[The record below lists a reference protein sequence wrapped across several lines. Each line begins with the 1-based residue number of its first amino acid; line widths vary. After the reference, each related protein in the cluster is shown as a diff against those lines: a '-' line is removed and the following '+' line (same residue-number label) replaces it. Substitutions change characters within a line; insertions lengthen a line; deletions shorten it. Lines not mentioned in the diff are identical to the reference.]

1 VRELRRERHVAVV
14 GQDCLEEMIV
24 EMQRPGSPAI
34 ASISNE
40 VALYGPKLIDLG
52 LALLR
57 GETVAPYNYVG
68 HRAITADMASH
79 LSEAAAI
86 DIAKGPAS
94 HAAEQPAPTKRKPAK
109 KSKAA

>member
-1 VRELRRERHVAVV
+1 V
-14 GQDCLEEMIV
+14 GQDCVEEMIA

-57 GETVAPYNYVG
+57 GETVPPYNYVG
-68 HRAITADMASH
+68 HRAITAEMASH
-79 LSEAAAI
+79 LSEVESHAAI
-86 DIAKGPAS
+86 DIAKTP
-94 HAAEQPAPTKRKPAK
+94 QPTQTVQPVSTRTAVKLKESRKT
-109 KSKAA
+109 KAA